1 MKIKAAKSSQN
12 SQSTQGVG
20 NANAASN
27 GSEGPG
33 TNLGREFH
41 GIMETF
47 ADGLQKPAAE
57 VSLDTFQVDPIL
69 NPFKLIDVQPTEV
82 QSAMQ
87 ASQALQGKS
96 DLSSDEQDSPG
107 REETLEQDAE
117 KNADDSEIA
126 KEITASSSEPVA
138 MTQSQNTDE
147 KELSKEDNET
157 KTAETA
163 AAMESSEQASD
174 NASIELQGF
183 DSKALS
189 QKSAAPIAN
198 PKEQSAN
205 TKQSSSQSL
214 ELGASASATAS
225 KSENLGL
232 TTSNSS
238 ASSIEVRSDLQGV
251 MARLV
256 EALQSP
262 QAGSKSQPFNAMVG
276 AEIGQMLKNSVT
288 RELLTPNAKVSEQG
302 VSAAAAAQNGAS
314 ADSGAF
320 KSFGAMQPLSTG
332 EMVNARNSSGA
343 NTSRPLAQALA
354 HRTLERVEQTLKEA
368 ARAKDG
374 KSISLILNPTELGQV
389 KVDVTLREGTLHARI
404 SAENTQVAQLLR
416 ERAHELQGMLR
427 KLGLDV
433 DNVTV
438 AVHCEE
444 QGFGQLHQD
453 LGRRDSQQQSGN
465 GTQTDAAGISNNAQL
480 GGLNVGQLS
489 NQALD
494 HWVA

>member
-12 SQSTQGVG
+12 SPSTQGVG

-69 NPFKLIDVQPTEV
+69 NPFKLLEVQPTDV
-82 QSAMQ
+82 QSGMQ
-87 ASQALQGKS
+87 ASQTLQSKS
-96 DLSSDEQDSPG
+96 EFSSDEQNTPEQQENPEQGSDKEDAGIVIAEEPALAGKDSVTATEPQKS
-107 REETLEQDAE
+107 TEQKPE
-117 KNADDSEIA
+117 QEA
-126 KEITASSSEPVA
+126 KEQTTEAS
-138 MTQSQNTDE
+138 
-147 KELSKEDNET
+147 
-157 KTAETA
+157 
-163 AAMESSEQASD
+163 MESSEQSSD
-174 NASIELQGF
+174 PAPLELQGF
-183 DSKALS
+183 DTKALP
-189 QKSAAPIAN
+189 QQASAPLATAREHSVP
-198 PKEQSAN
+198 
-205 TKQSSSQSL
+205 TKQSPQSNSQPV
-214 ELGASASATAS
+214 ELGASGATTGS
-225 KSENLGL
+225 PSNDLGL
-232 TTSNSS
+232 ATGNSS
-238 ASSIEVRSDLQGV
+238 ASSVEVKSELQGV
-251 MARLV
+251 MAKLV

-262 QAGSKSQPFNAMVG
+262 QSSSKAQPFNAMIG
-276 AEIGQMLKNSVT
+276 GDIGQMLKNSVT
-288 RELLTPNAKVSEQG
+288 RELLTPTTKTSEQA
-302 VSAAAAAQNGAS
+302 VSAAGATR
-314 ADSGAF
+314 SGAGAESAGL
-320 KSFGAMQPLSTG
+320 KSFGSMQPFSAG
-332 EMVNARNSSGA
+332 EMISSRNSS
-343 NTSRPLAQALA
+343 NTNSSRPLAQALA

-404 SAENTQVAQLLR
+404 SAENAQVAQLLR

-438 AVHCEE
+438 AVHCDE
-444 QGFGQLHQD
+444 QSFGQLHQD

-465 GTQTDAAGISNNAQL
+465 GKQTDAAGISDSSQL
-480 GGLNVGQLS
+480 GGINVGQLS
-489 NQALD
+489 NQTLD